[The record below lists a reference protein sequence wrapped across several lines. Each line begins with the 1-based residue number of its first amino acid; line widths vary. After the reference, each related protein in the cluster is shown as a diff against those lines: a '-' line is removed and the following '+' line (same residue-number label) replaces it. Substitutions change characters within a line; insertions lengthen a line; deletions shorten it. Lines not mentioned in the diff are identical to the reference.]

1 MDNSV
6 DTSVRNTLHR
16 PTILQGS
23 VSIINILLGIG
34 ILSMPYA
41 MRGAGVAGLLSV
53 ILCCFLFCNTGKFI
67 HWGLDMIPD
76 RSQRDYPGLGE
87 AALGR
92 LGRNLVSIAAA
103 AELFGAGCMSLIIMW
118 RSTEVSPAAA

>member
-1 MDNSV
+1 M
-6 DTSVRNTLHR
+6 
-16 PTILQGS
+16 QGV
-23 VSIINILLGIG
+23 VSIINLLLGIG

-41 MRGAGVAGLLSV
+41 MRGAGAAGLLSV
-53 ILCCFLFCNTGKFI
+53 ILCCFLFCSTGKFI

-76 RSQRDYPGLGE
+76 RTLHDYPGLGE

-103 AELFGAGCMSLIIMW
+103 SELFGAGCMSLIIMW
-118 RSTEVSPAAA
+118 RSTEVSPAVA